1 MRQAWIVRPDWSVPQ
16 SFIDVQK
23 RLRPMPLQHLELLPA
38 DPSLLAKLQAAA
50 CPWVVFT
57 SPGSVHAFAM
67 WSAQTGIHVL
77 RQSAVRIAAVGSG
90 TRDQLI
96 TEAAQQ
102 SQGVNPWRIDSNQIL
117 IADDADR
124 ADAQGLL
131 AAFDGLAQREGLDW
145 RRQTLLLAEAEGNRP
160 ILRGGFSQRGAQV
173 LAARMYRRV
182 DTQWPAAA
190 WQELASTQPGE
201 IGLVVSSSALA
212 RRLVE
217 LFHAHHLALTQAIW
231 CTHHISIA
239 QQLRTLGVEKI
250 RRVRLGAYILDQDL
264 FEHEHYW

>member
-1 MRQAWIVRPDWSVPQ
+1 
-16 SFIDVQK
+16 
-23 RLRPMPLQHLELLPA
+23 MPLQHLELLPA
-38 DPSLLAKLQAAA
+38 DASLLAQLNAAA
-50 CPWVVFT
+50 CPWLVFT
-57 SPGSVHAFAM
+57 SPGSVRAFAH
-67 WSAQTGIHVL
+67 WSEQTGIHVL
-77 RQSAVRIAAVGSG
+77 MRDVVRVAAVGSG

-102 SQGVNPWRIDSNQIL
+102 AATPHPWRIDPKQIL

-160 ILRGGFSQRGAQV
+160 ILREGFAHRGAQV
-173 LAARMYRRV
+173 LAARIYRRV
-182 DTQWPAAA
+182 ETQWPAAA
-190 WQELASTQPGE
+190 WAELASTPPGE

-217 LFHAHHLALTQAIW
+217 LFHDHGLALTQAIW
-231 CTHHISIA
+231 CTHHSSIA
-239 QQLRTLGVEKI
+239 QQLRTLGIEMI
-250 RRVRLGAYILDQDL
+250 RRVRLGAQLLDQDL
-264 FEHEHYW
+264 FEHENYW